1 MEINNTIAMKPQS
14 KFNKKLI
21 IKVSMILILLTFITF
36 SIVGRD

>member
-1 MEINNTIAMKPQS
+1 MESNNSKVIKPQS

-21 IKVSMILILLTFITF
+21 IKVSMILILLTLITF